1 MTAKSA
7 ALLVGVIFLAVGILG
22 FVDNPIVGES
32 ENAIFH
38 ADATHNYV
46 HIASGVLFILIA
58 LAAPTAITG
67 FMILFGIVYLLLGI
81 IGIVNF
87 GTDGFGKLFGIL
99 NVNGADNL
107 LHIGLGVLILVLGL
121 SGRRRVVRV

>member
-1 MTAKSA
+1 MTAKSW
-7 ALLVGVIFLAVGILG
+7 ALLIGVIFIIVGVLG

-38 ADATHNYV
+38 ADKTHNYV
-46 HIASGVLFILIA
+46 HIGSGVLFLLFA
-58 LAAPTAITG
+58 LAAPASVAG
-67 FMILFGIVYLLLGI
+67 FMILFGIVYLLIGI

-107 LHIGLGVLILVLGL
+107 LHIGLGVLILAVALA
-121 SGRRRVVRV
+121 SRRRVVRV

>member
-7 ALLVGVIFLAVGILG
+7 ALLFGVIFIIVGILG
-22 FVDNPIVGES
+22 FVDNPIVGTS
-32 ENAIFH
+32 QDAIFH
-38 ADATHNYV
+38 ADSMHNYI
-46 HIASGVLFILIA
+46 HIGSGVLFLLFA
-58 LAAPTAITG
+58 LAAPASLTG

-107 LHIGLGVLILVLGL
+107 LHIGLGVLILAFALA
-121 SGRRRVVRV
+121 SRRRVVRV

>member
-7 ALLVGVIFLAVGILG
+7 ALLFGVIFIIVGILG
-22 FVDNPIVGES
+22 FVDNPIVGAS
-32 ENAIFH
+32 QDAIFH
-38 ADATHNYV
+38 ADSMHNYI
-46 HIASGVLFILIA
+46 HIGSGVLFLLFA
-58 LAAPTAITG
+58 LAAPASLTG

-107 LHIGLGVLILVLGL
+107 LHIGLGVLILAFALA
-121 SGRRRVVRV
+121 SRRRVVRV

>member
-7 ALLVGVIFLAVGILG
+7 ALLFGVIFIIVGILG
-22 FVDNPIVGES
+22 FVDNPIVGAS
-32 ENAIFH
+32 QDAIFH
-38 ADATHNYV
+38 ADSMHNYI
-46 HIASGVLFILIA
+46 HIGSGVLFLLFA
-58 LAAPTAITG
+58 LAAPASLAG

-107 LHIGLGVLILVLGL
+107 LHIGLGVLILAFALA
-121 SGRRRVVRV
+121 SRRRVVRV